1 MSEIKRTA
9 TREKIK
15 AKNEHESNAQ
25 CCRKFLI
32 RKIEWTLLKDYDLCA
47 HSMRAF
53 IANGHCILS
62 QWQLLGRI

>member
-32 RKIEWTLLKDYDLCA
+32 RKIE
-47 HSMRAF
+47 
-53 IANGHCILS
+53 
-62 QWQLLGRI
+62 